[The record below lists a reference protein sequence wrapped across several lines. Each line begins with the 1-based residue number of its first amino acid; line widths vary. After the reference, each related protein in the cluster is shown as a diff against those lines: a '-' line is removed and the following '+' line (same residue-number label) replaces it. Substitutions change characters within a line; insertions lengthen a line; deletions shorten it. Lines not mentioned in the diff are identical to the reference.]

1 MPRDDESHAARVNA
15 WLVARMADLSL
26 PERRRLFEHA
36 LTALWRR
43 ASRTLGEVT
52 LGAILDRVL
61 YTAIEK
67 YPLLATL
74 DLQGDGIRWAN
85 RPPTAEQVG
94 DADLEAGRFV
104 LVELLTVLGIL
115 TGDILT
121 PALHAELA
129 TVTMAETRDGED
141 VTR

>member
-1 MPRDDESHAARVNA
+1 MPRDDESHAARVDA
-15 WLVARMADLSL
+15 WVADRIADLSAGG
-26 PERRRLFEHA
+26 RRRLFEQA

-43 ASRTLGEVT
+43 AGRTLGEVT

-61 YTAIEK
+61 YTAIEQ

-74 DLQGDGIRWAN
+74 ELQGDGLRWAGA
-85 RPPTAEQVG
+85 PPTDDLALK
-94 DADLEAGRFV
+94 ADLEAGRFV

-129 TVTMAETRDGED
+129 SVGVTEIRDGEG
-141 VTR
+141 VTS

>member
-1 MPRDDESHAARVNA
+1 MPRSDDSHGAHVDA
-15 WLVARMADLSL
+15 WLAKRAAGLAAAG
-26 PERRRLFEHA
+26 RRRLFEQA

-43 ASRTLGEVT
+43 AGRTLGEVT

-61 YTAIEK
+61 YTAVER

-74 DLQGDGIRWAN
+74 ELDGDHIQWGGV
-85 RPPTAEQVG
+85 PPSEAPAVAAE
-94 DADLEAGRFV
+94 LEAGRFV

-115 TGDILT
+115 TGEILT

-129 TVTMAETRDGED
+129 SVTMTQPRGGED
-141 VTR
+141 VT